1 MYYSIILL
9 LLFQSATRTAVRQTD
24 GVEISITITLTNV
37 MMFNDCMQL
46 FNIIIRRILRSLDLH
61 QVGRQYY
68 DQHNSIQVPQHN

>member
-1 MYYSIILL
+1 MYYCIILL

-37 MMFNDCMQL
+37 MRFNDCMQL

-68 DQHNSIQVPQHN
+68 DQHHSIQVPQHK